1 MSPCGQTHGIIRC
14 GVHSAPVLTKYR
26 DGAKNTSVPQF
37 SHRAK
42 SANSEPLSTVMVL
55 NTWAKRSPYSV
66 FNIRIAVMTA
76 SLVFPELVRLCSFP
90 SSSPEGRTPLFPFRS
105 VSRLQYHLPN
115 VPLLYAEMRFRA
127 ENQCFPII
135 FLVFAGFRSLC
146 VFPLYGFRQ
155 LHDPNGKIACPCLV
169 IECTGADHLTAW
181 KQAMP
186 FCVTDTGIQRPFLL
200 SDLCDHPGHERLT
213 GMQLMGLPRTAPIEA
228 VHCFAMLG
236 TVTWSASP
244 V

>member
-1 MSPCGQTHGIIRC
+1 
-14 GVHSAPVLTKYR
+14 
-26 DGAKNTSVPQF
+26 
-37 SHRAK
+37 
-42 SANSEPLSTVMVL
+42 
-55 NTWAKRSPYSV
+55 
-66 FNIRIAVMTA
+66 MTA

-115 VPLLYAEMRFRA
+115 APLLYAEMRFRA

-169 IECTGADHLTAW
+169 IECTGADHLTAC